1 MRRAL
6 WVVGALCLHA
16 GTAWAH
22 DALPSWKAKCKVG
35 DHTFTLTFDSQTG
48 DAYADDMQV
57 RLKAAGET
65 RVAPLPEK
73 LYRPTK
79 ATSDSSSVCDTTAA
93 LMLDSDA
100 AMVFVTVDDRPGI
113 PFVIAVVV
121 DAKDRR
127 VLIPQ
132 ALGYTTSALEVRST
146 FVRLYATQARN
157 PKVKNSDGP
166 DIYMFAWRR
175 FAVLG
180 RDIRARWETPLPR
193 GAKPVPP
200 PVLVSR

>member
-1 MRRAL
+1 M
-6 WVVGALCLHA
+6 
-16 GTAWAH
+16 
-22 DALPSWKAKCKVG
+22 PSWKAKCKVG
-35 DHTFTLTFDSQTG
+35 VHTFVLTFDSQTG

-79 ATSDSSSVCDTTAA
+79 ATSDSTSVCDSTAA

-100 AMVFVTVDDRPGI
+100 AMVFVTVDHRPGI
-113 PFVIAVVV
+113 PFVISVVV

-127 VLIPQ
+127 VFIPQ

-146 FVRLYATQARN
+146 FVRMYASQARDA
-157 PKVKNSDGP
+157 KAKNSDGS
-166 DIYMFAWRR
+166 DGFVFAWRR
-175 FAVLG
+175 FALVG
-180 RDIRARWETPLPR
+180 RDIRARWETPAPK
-193 GAKPVPP
+193 GAKPVSP
-200 PVLVSR
+200 PVLVNR